1 MATAFQKLTV
11 GWKHPDDQFTVTQLH
26 NTTQLQFKYDMAQD
40 SGEGEGVD
48 GNWNCQKVMLVCTT
62 CRQMTDQIYTFVR
75 DWVSLT

>member
-48 GNWNCQKVMLVCTT
+48 GN
-62 CRQMTDQIYTFVR
+62 
-75 DWVSLT
+75 